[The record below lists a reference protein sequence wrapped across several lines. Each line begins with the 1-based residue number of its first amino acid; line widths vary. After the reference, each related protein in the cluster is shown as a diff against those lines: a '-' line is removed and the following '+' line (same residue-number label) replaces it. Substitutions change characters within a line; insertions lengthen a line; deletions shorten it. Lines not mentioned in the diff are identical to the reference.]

1 MILLAELLIS
11 CTWMTAFVRA
21 AFSTIAP
28 VSSVCSGERWAES
41 CQPVGPF
48 CFSCECIHE
57 IRSRSKTKATRRLLL
72 VNYGIYSKCNLV
84 SIIWFIFSDPL
95 NHRIFPPR

>member
-57 IRSRSKTKATRRLLL
+57 IRSRSKTKATRRSPSGELWHIQQMQFSI
-72 VNYGIYSKCNLV
+72 NYMVY
-84 SIIWFIFSDPL
+84 FF
-95 NHRIFPPR
+95 